1 MKLSFEHGPST
12 SERNVRRFLYRA
24 VGYPVDGHDLP
35 VAEQIPIG
43 DGELADGDIAERESR
58 AFAAGLA
65 QGKAQAEANVETK
78 IRESRKAVATAIRLL
93 GKQRRSYFRELES
106 EVVALAMAIAKKV
119 LHREAQIDRLVLA
132 GVVRVALDRVA
143 GVASVDL
150 RVHVSEADGWR
161 DLFSQDRNLSRV
173 VEVTAD
179 PLVAPGSCVLSSDL
193 GSTTL
198 SLEGQLKE
206 IEEGFV
212 DLLNRKSE

>member
-1 MKLSFEHGPST
+1 MKLSFENGPGA
-12 SERNVRRFLYRA
+12 RDKNVRRFLYRA
-24 VGYPVDGHDLP
+24 VGDQAGGHDLP
-35 VAEQIPIG
+35 VAEPGLISEGEPG
-43 DGELADGDIAERESR
+43 DSDLAERESR

-65 QGKAQAEANVETK
+65 QGKAQAEARAETR
-78 IRESRKAVATAIRLL
+78 IRDSRKAVATAIRLL
-93 GKQRRSYFRELES
+93 GKQRRSYLRELES

-143 GVASVDL
+143 GVATVNL
-150 RVHVSEADGWR
+150 RVPASEADAWR
-161 DLFSQDRNLSRV
+161 DLFAQDRILSSV

-179 PLVAPGSCVLSSDL
+179 PLVAPCSCVLSSDL

-212 DLLNRKSE
+212 DLLNRKPE